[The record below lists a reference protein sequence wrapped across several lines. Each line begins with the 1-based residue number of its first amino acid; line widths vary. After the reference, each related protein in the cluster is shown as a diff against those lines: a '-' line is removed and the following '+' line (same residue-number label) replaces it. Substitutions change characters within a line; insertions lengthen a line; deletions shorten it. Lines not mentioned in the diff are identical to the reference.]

1 MMIRSIAFLLALSI
15 LLPGL
20 ALPGP
25 AAANQ
30 IPAGSIEF
38 APTVSFSHWNIKR
51 EGYGNVDNFTR
62 LDVAPTVGVCFTSH
76 YEVTGG
82 LLARHQSTNGNSD
95 TALGASAGINYNFS
109 TAGNVIPFVGLGF
122 GTLFYDGISLHDT
135 SVLAPML
142 TGGIR
147 VLVGP
152 SAAVNLSLGY
162 QHESNAQ
169 GEFNASSNRLVGSV
183 GVSVFPW
190 RTK

>member
-1 MMIRSIAFLLALSI
+1 MTTRSIAILLALSI
-15 LLPGL
+15 LGPGL
-20 ALPGP
+20 LLPDG

-30 IPAGSIEF
+30 IAAGSIEF
-38 APTVSFSHWNIKR
+38 APTVSFSHWNMKR

-62 LDVAPTVGVCFTSH
+62 LDFAPTLGLCVTSH

-82 LLARHQSTNGNSD
+82 LLARHQSTNGTSD
-95 TALGASAGINYNFS
+95 TALGASAGLQYNF
-109 TAGNVIPFVGLGF
+109 AAGGNVIPFAGLGF
-122 GTLFYDGISLHDT
+122 GTLFYGGFSLHDT
-135 SVLAPML
+135 SVLAPMI

-169 GEFNASSNRLVGSV
+169 GEFNASSNRIVGAV

-190 RTK
+190 HTR

>member
-1 MMIRSIAFLLALSI
+1 MMTRLIALRIALAAI
-15 LLPGL
+15 VL
-20 ALPGP
+20 APAVPDP

-30 IPAGSIEF
+30 IAAGSIEF

-51 EGYGNVDNFTR
+51 EGYGNVDTFTR
-62 LDVAPTVGVCFTSH
+62 LDLAPTVGLCFTPH

-95 TALGASAGINYNFS
+95 TALGASAGLNYNFS
-109 TAGNVIPFVGLGF
+109 SGGSVIPFVGLGF
-122 GTLFYDGISLHDT
+122 GTLFYDGFSFSDT
-135 SVLAPML
+135 SVLAPMV

-190 RTK
+190 HTR